1 MLLGFAENKC
11 SLFLKAA
18 EYSMPT
24 IFYQTC
30 LKGHVSVQVAGGA
43 QAAQTWYVSL
53 NEHIN
58 IHMDK
63 LMPMSRRNSNE
74 LK

>member
-30 LKGHVSVQVAGGA
+30 LKGHVSVQVAGAA
-43 QAAQTWYVSL
+43 QAAQK
-53 NEHIN
+53 N
-58 IHMDK
+58 
-63 LMPMSRRNSNE
+63 
-74 LK
+74 